1 MIYLWQMNTA
11 FLYIIKFFRA
21 LQFLP
26 FNIQITVSQTWENVW
41 KSNIFSQI
49 FTGIFRLLI
58 FFWLFP
64 AVPLGHLCWS
74 HHYFSLLPQPLL
86 AYFTPWPG
94 SVLSSKMTI
103 NSRLILCCV
112 GLSALLKIQ
121 TTQRNYNIG
130 KGKPEIII
138 VCLCSLRSSP

>member
-1 MIYLWQMNTA
+1 MISEVKGRHTNPLFWTWINHCNTIFNHLLYVTYLWQMNTA

-26 FNIQITVSQTWENVW
+26 FNIQITVSQTRENIW

-58 FFWLFP
+58 SFWLFP

-94 SVLSSKMTI
+94 SALSSKMTI

-112 GLSALLKIQ
+112 G
-121 TTQRNYNIG
+121 
-130 KGKPEIII
+130 
-138 VCLCSLRSSP
+138 